1 MIIDIILILVIALVA
16 WSVVGEGPWGSALKF
31 LAVLFS
37 GLLAMNF
44 FEPLAAFLESQIP
57 EYGSFADV
65 VSLVGLFAL
74 LVFLCQLAVDQIS
87 PTSIELEGIV
97 YQLAKWVFPLATGY
111 LTAAILLTA
120 LHTAPLPREFF
131 GFTPERKNL
140 FNLAAPD
147 RQWLG
152 FTQHVSEK
160 VLRNGRVFDGQEF
173 TSPGNRQRM
182 VLPSFAIR
190 YATRRD
196 QLARG
201 GAAPPPVVAPTSGGG
216 GVTPSNV
223 GF

>member
-1 MIIDIILILVIALVA
+1 MIIDIALLLIIALVA
-16 WSVVGEGPWGSALKF
+16 WSVAGEGPWGSALKF
-31 LAVLFS
+31 LSVLFS
-37 GLLAMNF
+37 GLLAINF
-44 FEPLAAFLESQIP
+44 FEPLAAFLESLFP

-65 VSLVGLFAL
+65 VSLVGLFSL
-74 LVFLCQLAVDQIS
+74 LVIVCQVATDQIS
-87 PTSIELEGIV
+87 PTSIELEGMV

-111 LTAAILLTA
+111 VTAAILLTA

-131 GFTPERKNL
+131 GFKPERKNL

-160 VLRNGRVFDGQEF
+160 VLRNGRMFDGQEF
-173 TSPGNRQRM
+173 TSPGNRQKM

-196 QLARG
+196 QLAHGG
-201 GAAPPPVVAPTSGGG
+201 GAAPPPVVAPSSGGG
-216 GVTPSNV
+216 GTPSNV